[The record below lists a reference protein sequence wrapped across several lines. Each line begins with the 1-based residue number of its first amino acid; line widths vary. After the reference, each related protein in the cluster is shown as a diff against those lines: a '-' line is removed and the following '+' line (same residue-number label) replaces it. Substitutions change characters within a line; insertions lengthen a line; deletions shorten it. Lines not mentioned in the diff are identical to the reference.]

1 MDHDKIQLDSW
12 EVPQSHY
19 ITLFT
24 RPIFKI
30 PFLTKKGKFYWKYIR
45 KRIDPETTPFN
56 KDFVP
61 YCGSDWL
68 MMGNKVLKRVVESDL
83 MNHPAIAFIDE
94 ANKLKIDLLLKQ
106 DVKHIFNHE
115 NQFEIIT
122 EANEFNSRF
131 VIITIG
137 GFHKF
142 DAYSWLIQL
151 GHKII
156 KPVPSLFT
164 FNIEEHLM
172 KHLMGI
178 SVRGAKVKIIDTK
191 QEFVGDILIT
201 HWGFSGPVV
210 LKLSSFAAI
219 ELNKLD
225 YYYEVVVNWINEKNT
240 EEVRFQLLEYKEKHH
255 LKNIENQLPY
265 ELPKRLWL
273 YFFELIDLPPNT
285 KWAEVP
291 NKKINHLV
299 EVLCNSRYK
308 AKGKTT
314 NKEEFVTS
322 GGVDLKEVE
331 MKTLESKKQK
341 NLFFAGE
348 VLNIDGITGGF
359 NFQAA
364 WSTAYLAAKLGN
376 HDYSE

>member
-1 MDHDKIQLDSW
+1 MLIDWFKERSVELKVEPDGRVFPKSDSSMTIIQS
-12 EVPQSHY
+12 
-19 ITLFT
+19 
-24 RPIFKI
+24 
-30 PFLTKKGKFYWKYIR
+30 
-45 KRIDPETTPFN
+45 
-56 KDFVP
+56 
-61 YCGSDWL
+61 
-68 MMGNKVLKRVVESDL
+68 
-83 MNHPAIAFIDE
+83 FIDE

-106 DVKHIFNHE
+106 EVKHIFNHE

-122 EANEFNSRF
+122 EGNEFNSRF

-178 SVRGAKVKIIDTK
+178 SVRGAKVKIMDTK

-225 YYYEVVVNWINEKNT
+225 YNYEVVVNWINERNT
-240 EEVRFQLLEYKEKHH
+240 EEVRFQLLKYKEKHH
-255 LKNIENQLPY
+255 LKNIENQLPFD
-265 ELPKRLWL
+265 LPKRLWL